1 MGSVFLFRADVN
13 EACCLGGIGMYLPA
27 AEYRPGGACL
37 PESSRIPGLGNSN
50 TRAAPYPYRSQ
61 YRRLGNLVG
70 DALVTEAPVTMV
82 EGLTTMTERSERVG
96 RIKLA

>member
-1 MGSVFLFRADVN
+1 MLSKAYS
-13 EACCLGGIGMYLPA
+13 LGGIGIYLPT
-27 AEYRPGGACL
+27 AEYRRDGGCL
-37 PESSRIPGLGNSN
+37 LELLRIPGLDN
-50 TRAAPYPYRSQ
+50 TNARAAPHLYRSQ

-82 EGLTTMTERSERVG
+82 DGLRTMTERSEQVG